1 MIPAARRRATR
12 KRVTGYLWGDN
23 FDRANETPLSN
34 GGAWSLYGTSGSN
47 RAGVVSNYARA
58 NVATTDGTY
67 YSRCRWDLN
76 TAIGDDMFVRAT
88 LVGTGGGSI
97 NSQIGLRLPNAGD
110 PTSMVGLYM
119 RNGAVLIGSAVSGT
133 YTDRTASLATPA
145 AGDVWTLT
153 AQGNVYRAY
162 LAGVLMG
169 TWTDSGNVAQ
179 VGAGNRKAGLGL
191 TSSRGFFTNTYSPA
205 LDNWQA
211 GDLAAI
217 TW

>member
-1 MIPAARRRATR
+1 MIPAARRRATL

-76 TAIGDDMFVRAT
+76 TAVSDDMFVRAT
-88 LVGTGGGSI
+88 LVDTGSSSI
-97 NSQIGLRLPNAGD
+97 TSRIGVRVQNTGD
-110 PTSMVGLYM
+110 YTSMVGLYIG
-119 RNGAVLIGSAVSGT
+119 NGQVVIGSVISGT
-133 YTDRTASLATPA
+133 YTARTGSLATPA

-162 LAGVLMG
+162 RAGVLMG

-191 TSSRGFFTNTYSPA
+191 TSSRSFFTNYYSPA
-205 LDNWQA
+205 LDSWQA